1 LSKYHVSVVGS
12 LLAAV
17 PDLTG
22 IADIKINKRLRARP
36 RCGPITP
43 AVIVTARL
51 KLANQDEAT
60 MKSSSHLIVI
70 LALLSS
76 SAEVS
81 AEAWKERTVCTN
93 SRFYGTSSC
102 RTIGSWEQAPTRDP
116 AQEAEDYKAKQE
128 GIKKWEAFCKP
139 TRRQDE
145 LGVVRL
151 AYARSGCEFGVSE

>member
-1 LSKYHVSVVGS
+1 MVP
-12 LLAAV
+12 AV
-17 PDLTG
+17 PDLTEN
-22 IADIKINKRLRARP
+22 ADIKINKRLRAGP
-36 RCGPITP
+36 RCGPATP

-51 KLANQDEAT
+51 KSANQDEAT
-60 MKSSSHLIVI
+60 MKSSSYLIVI
-70 LALLSS
+70 LALMSS
-76 SAEVS
+76 SAEAS
-81 AEAWKERTVCTN
+81 AEAWQERTVCTH

-102 RTIGSWEQAPTRDP
+102 RTIGSWEQTPTRDP